1 MLNSSKKFACFH
13 QSKDDSEQRQNVW
26 NSCSVAKTLN
36 PKPMHMLQVGYIV
49 GLGDRHSMNIL
60 LDQASAEVVHIDL
73 GVAFEQGLM
82 LKTPER
88 VHLPHYTLMF
98 WTYTLPLQAVLSIW
112 NNAGGLNVL
121 FYEKICFLMK
131 FVVLFNTAHT
141 HHVCQVP
148 FRLTRE
154 IIDGMG
160 VSGVEGIF
168 RRCCEATLSV
178 MRTNKEAL
186 LTIIEA
192 SSCVTKQDNFCNLW
206 RNNSSSLCAAW
217 RIRADVIVCYIFTG
231 LHLWSFVQMGAL
243 TSQGLGTTAGVFKHS
258 TIWFSMDS
266 SL

>member
-1 MLNSSKKFACFH
+1 
-13 QSKDDSEQRQNVW
+13 
-26 NSCSVAKTLN
+26 
-36 PKPMHMLQVGYIV
+36 MLQVGYIV

-88 VHLPHYTLMF
+88 V
-98 WTYTLPLQAVLSIW
+98 
-112 NNAGGLNVL
+112 
-121 FYEKICFLMK
+121 
-131 FVVLFNTAHT
+131 
-141 HHVCQVP
+141 P

-186 LTIIEA
+186 LTIIEVFIYDPLYKWA
-192 SSCVTKQDNFCNLW
+192 LSPLKALERQQVCSRILLFHSLW
-206 RNNSSSLCAAW
+206 T
-217 RIRADVIVCYIFTG
+217 VVCK
-231 LHLWSFVQMGAL
+231 LWSPAL
-243 TSQGLGTTAGVFKHS
+243 QGYS
-258 TIWFSMDS
+258 
-266 SL
+266 

>member
-1 MLNSSKKFACFH
+1 
-13 QSKDDSEQRQNVW
+13 
-26 NSCSVAKTLN
+26 
-36 PKPMHMLQVGYIV
+36 
-49 GLGDRHSMNIL
+49 
-60 LDQASAEVVHIDL
+60 
-73 GVAFEQGLM
+73 M

-88 VHLPHYTLMF
+88 VRLPHYTLMF
-98 WTYTLPLQAVLSIW
+98 WTYTLPLQAVPSIW
-112 NNAGGLNVL
+112 NNAGGLNCTVL
-121 FYEKICFLMK
+121 WEEFFTIEICCAFQCC
-131 FVVLFNTAHT
+131 TYI

-192 SSCVTKQDNFCNLW
+192 SSSVTKQDNFCNLS

-217 RIRADVIVCYIFTG
+217 GFRADVIVCYIFTG

-243 TSQGLGTTAGVFKHS
+243 TSQGLGTTAGVFKNS
-258 TIWFSMDS
+258 AISFSMDS